1 MLTEDNKKKTFLMSA
16 YACEPGEGSE
26 PGVGWNWAIEL
37 AKKHNVIV
45 ITRENNRGKIE
56 IEYSKEQYPN
66 LLFYY
71 CDVPKCLSFWKKG
84 QKGVHLYYFL
94 WQIYCYKLAK
104 KIIKE
109 FSIDYTLAVTFG
121 NIWMPSFMYKLPC
134 KFIWGPLGGG
144 EGVPRKLWSHL
155 TKKQRM
161 IERVRHL
168 NMIFPLTNPWKNV
181 AIRKACLLIVRTNDT
196 LACISPRYRNKCQ
209 LMIETGISQSDI
221 EAFKAVGTN
230 PNSEL
235 RNDFLICGKMVPY
248 KLFDLAIDAF
258 GNADEINRNVKL
270 HIVGDGPLMSNL
282 KRKAQKYE
290 ASTNIVFHGKLSR
303 KETLEI
309 MASCK
314 ALLLTSAREGGSWV
328 MFEAM
333 LLKKPII
340 CFDTSGMA
348 VVVNREMGYMIPVCA
363 YEEAIVHFKQ
373 ALIDCYYQDTT
384 EMGNRAYWRVTEQF
398 TWKAKIE
405 QMLKQLDENN

>member
-1 MLTEDNKKKTFLMSA
+1 MSA

-209 LMIETGISQSDI
+209 LMIETGI
-221 EAFKAVGTN
+221 
-230 PNSEL
+230 
-235 RNDFLICGKMVPY
+235 
-248 KLFDLAIDAF
+248 
-258 GNADEINRNVKL
+258 
-270 HIVGDGPLMSNL
+270 
-282 KRKAQKYE
+282 
-290 ASTNIVFHGKLSR
+290 
-303 KETLEI
+303 
-309 MASCK
+309 
-314 ALLLTSAREGGSWV
+314 
-328 MFEAM
+328 
-333 LLKKPII
+333 
-340 CFDTSGMA
+340 
-348 VVVNREMGYMIPVCA
+348 
-363 YEEAIVHFKQ
+363 
-373 ALIDCYYQDTT
+373 
-384 EMGNRAYWRVTEQF
+384 
-398 TWKAKIE
+398 
-405 QMLKQLDENN
+405 